1 MAHKSWKRWVIAFL
15 AGGMPLA
22 TVATCD
28 QTDTGQRFFFNSNDD
43 NLIEE
48 IIDDIFD

>member
-1 MAHKSWKRWVIAFL
+1 MENKSWKRWVIALL

-28 QTDTGQRFFFNSNDD
+28 QTETGQRFFFNSNDD
-43 NLIEE
+43 DLIED
-48 IIDDIFD
+48 IIDDIF